1 MGEDVDEDI
10 GVGVLQ
16 AVPQVLQHG
25 QHDVQDVAH
34 VQRDQNVAEAVPSL
48 GNASM
53 QLHLHNFFMARN
65 KFFSKWEA

>member
-1 MGEDVDEDI
+1 MEVGEDVDEDI

-34 VQRDQNVAEAVPSL
+34 VQRDQNVAEAVSSL
-48 GNASM
+48 
-53 QLHLHNFFMARN
+53 R
-65 KFFSKWEA
+65 